1 MKRILTTLCLL
12 ALVATAGFAQTTEK
26 RIYTS
31 SERIAMENARIKAD
45 STLAAKAKADAKAL
59 KKIQKELEAKQ
70 DSIAYVNAVKAL
82 DSLEF
87 VLEADKLV
95 FKYGDMAFVQSNTNF
110 IALSDDNAV
119 VQVAPYNAGGPN
131 GVGGITLEGRAS
143 NITMRTDKK
152 GTITYSMNVQGAAI
166 SAVVTITLPK
176 GTNWATAVIEPTFS
190 SNRITLSGKI
200 VPRKSSRVF
209 MGTSI

>member
-1 MKRILTTLCLL
+1 MKRIIIICLL
-12 ALVATAGFAQTTEK
+12 SLVAMTGFAQTEK
-26 RIYTS
+26 RIYTT
-31 SERIAMENARIKAD
+31 SEKIAIENARIKAD

-59 KKIQKELEAKQ
+59 KAIQKRLEAQQ
-70 DSIAYVNAVKAL
+70 DSIAYMNAVKGL
-82 DSLEF
+82 DSLDF

-110 IALSDDNAV
+110 ISISDDDAV

-131 GVGGITLEGRAS
+131 GVGGITLDGRAS
-143 NITMRTDKK
+143 NIRMSTDKK
-152 GTITYSMNVQGAAI
+152 GTITYSMNIQGAAI

-176 GTNWATAVIEPTFS
+176 GTNEAMAVIEPTFS

-200 VPRKSSRVF
+200 VLRKDSKIFKGSS
-209 MGTSI
+209 I

>member
-1 MKRILTTLCLL
+1 MKRIIIICLL
-12 ALVATAGFAQTTEK
+12 SLVAITGFAQTEK
-26 RIYTS
+26 RIYTT
-31 SERIAMENARIKAD
+31 SEKIAIENARIKAD

-59 KKIQKELEAKQ
+59 KAIQKRLEAQQ
-70 DSIAYVNAVKAL
+70 DSIAYMNAVKGL
-82 DSLEF
+82 DSLDF

-110 IALSDDNAV
+110 ISISDDDAV

-131 GVGGITLEGRAS
+131 GVGGITLDGRAS
-143 NITMRTDKK
+143 NIRMSTDKK
-152 GTITYSMNVQGAAI
+152 GTITYSMNIQGAAI

-176 GTNWATAVIEPTFS
+176 GTNEAMAVIEPTFS

-200 VPRKSSRVF
+200 VLRKDSKIFKGSS
-209 MGTSI
+209 I

>member
-1 MKRILTTLCLL
+1 MLS
-12 ALVATAGFAQTTEK
+12 LVAMTGFAQTEK
-26 RIYTS
+26 RIYTT
-31 SERIAMENARIKAD
+31 SEKIAIENARIKAD

-59 KKIQKELEAKQ
+59 KAIQKRLEAQQ
-70 DSIAYVNAVKAL
+70 DSIAYMNAVKGL
-82 DSLEF
+82 DSLDF

-110 IALSDDNAV
+110 ISISDDDAV

-131 GVGGITLEGRAS
+131 GVGGITLDGRAS
-143 NITMRTDKK
+143 NIRMSTDKK
-152 GTITYSMNVQGAAI
+152 GTITYSMNIQGAAI

-176 GTNWATAVIEPTFS
+176 GTNEAMAVIEPTFS

-200 VPRKSSRVF
+200 VLRKDSKIFKGSS
-209 MGTSI
+209 I

>member
-12 ALVATAGFAQTTEK
+12 TLVVAAGFAQTEK
-26 RIYTS
+26 RIYTT
-31 SERIAMENARIKAD
+31 SEKIAIENARIKAD

-59 KKIQKELEAKQ
+59 KAIQKELEAKQ
-70 DSIAYVNAVKAL
+70 DSIANANAVKAL

-110 IALSDDNAV
+110 ISLSDDKAV

-143 NITMRTDKK
+143 NINMRTDKK

-166 SAVVTITLPK
+166 SAVVTITMPK
-176 GTNWATAVIEPTFS
+176 GTNEAIAVIEPTFS

-200 VPRKSSRVF
+200 VPKSASRVF